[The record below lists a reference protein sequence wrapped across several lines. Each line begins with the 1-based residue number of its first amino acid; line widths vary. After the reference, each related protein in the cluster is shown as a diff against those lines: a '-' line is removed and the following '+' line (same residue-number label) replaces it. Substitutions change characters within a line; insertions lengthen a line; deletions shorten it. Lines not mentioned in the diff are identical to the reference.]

1 MAELWFYHLEH
12 TRLETVLPE
21 LLEKTLQRGWRALV
35 HAHESER
42 LDALNAHL
50 WTYRDDSF
58 LPHGLASEPHPDDQ
72 PILLT
77 GSDVNANGA
86 DVLILTDPADPPL
99 PADRLQAFARTIL
112 VFDGS
117 DTRAVEAARGQ
128 WSAAR
133 AAGIEVSY
141 WQQSAQGRWAKKA

>member
-35 HAHESER
+35 HAHDSER
-42 LDALNAHL
+42 LDALNTHL

-58 LPHGLASEPHPDDQ
+58 LPHGLASEPHPGDQ

-77 GSDVNANGA
+77 GAQANANGA

-99 PADRLQAFARTIL
+99 GAERLQGFARTIL
-112 VFDGS
+112 VFNGGDGA
-117 DTRAVEAARGQ
+117 AVDAARSQ
-128 WSAAR
+128 WSAAK
-133 AAGIEVSY
+133 AAGIDVSY
-141 WQQSAQGRWAKKA
+141 WQQSPQGRWTKKA